1 MGNLLGS
8 PVIEKETHEG
18 VTPDGIQYAVSSMQG
33 WRVHMED
40 AHIAE
45 PNLYAAELMDKSNEI
60 NNVDPDGEA
69 PAEEQPPTFTSVT
82 GHCFRKLELPGHS
95 LFGVFDGELWFV
107 DIPFWFIRIHVQTDC
122 N

>member
-8 PVIEKETHEG
+8 PIVEKETHEG

-45 PNLYAAELMDKSNEI
+45 PNLYAAELADDQQSDVAGGD
-60 NNVDPDGEA
+60 VDTSA
-69 PAEEQPPTFTSVT
+69 STFTSAT
-82 GHCFRKLELPGHS
+82 GHRYRKLELPGHA
-95 LFGVFDGELWFV
+95 LFGVFDGELERGV
-107 DIPFWFIRIHVQTDC
+107 GSLVSILTLHDD
-122 N
+122 